1 MKFIFFRFHILFLFG
16 ITIISC
22 NRKTTQDLPLEI
34 VGYDTTLFKG
44 GNFRYVGTK
53 YRMSDQNNFVLI
65 HQGVELYWFDIQK
78 DSMVRSINLDTTNLV
93 LPQVNMLQA
102 LYQEADSSLILFFP
116 QRSKIIHV
124 DSNLEIEKEVNLSGI
139 QEMTH
144 MYVPYGQVF
153 IYDPTRQEYYIGMLS
168 GKLEDHRAFSNE
180 TRFVG
185 VFDGNSGKLK
195 TSFGEFGEERK
206 KINAYV
212 HSEGLINFDAFN
224 DEFYIRETVGSS
236 TINKYD
242 AAGNQENSYDLG
254 SSFLSYNVFAKKDGE
269 EWFQT
274 SKSDHNYGM
283 KVASP
288 NRVVSFGMI
297 FKDERLNK
305 LRNYGI
311 LFVEDLDN
319 EVTYSTPVD
328 PYQMILWANDSEI
341 YLVRYHLNTE
351 DMILV
356 KVKYKLGE
364 YTQD

>member
-1 MKFIFFRFHILFLFG
+1 MMNRLFILSILG
-16 ITIISC
+16 ISFISSC
-22 NRKTTQDLPLEI
+22 NRKATQDLPLEI
-34 VGYDTTLFKG
+34 VGYDTTVFNG

-65 HQGVELYWFDIQK
+65 HQGVEIYWFDIKK

-116 QRSKIIHV
+116 QRSKIIHL
-124 DSNLEIEKEVNLSGI
+124 DSNLEIEKEVDLSGI
-139 QEMTH
+139 QELTY
-144 MYVPYGQVF
+144 MYMPYGQVF
-153 IYDPTRQEYYIGMLS
+153 FYDSKRQDYYIGMLS
-168 GKLEDHRAFSNE
+168 AKLEDHRAFSNE

-185 VFDGNSGKLK
+185 VFDGSSGKLK

-206 KINAYV
+206 KVKSYV
-212 HSEGLINFDAFN
+212 HSEGLINFDALK

-236 TINKYD
+236 AINKYNEV
-242 AAGNQENSYDLG
+242 GKLENSYDLG
-254 SSFLSYNVFAKKDGE
+254 SSFLSYNIFEKKDGE

-288 NRVVSFGMI
+288 NRIVSFGMI

-305 LRNYGI
+305 LRNYGV
-311 LFVEDLDN
+311 LFVEDLIN
-319 EVTYSTPVD
+319 EITYSTPVD
-328 PYQMILWANDSEI
+328 PYQMILLANDSEI
-341 YLVRYHLNTE
+341 YLVRSYPETE

-356 KVKYKLGE
+356 KLKYKLGE
-364 YTQD
+364 PIKD